1 MKKLLSLLLACLMV
15 FGATFAFAEETE
27 VEEIDLT
34 TLVQR
39 TADLDLSSDTKALDI
54 ASLASDFLGF
64 AVNSDVASQ
73 DTGSL
78 MESVTSAISSLTGGS
93 LANFK
98 TNFLDTI
105 APAVS
110 SLLSGDSGILGS
122 LSEVSSLASGLL
134 GGEEGS
140 GLLGAVTGL
149 FGGSSESG
157 DSEGFS
163 ASSLLSM
170 IGASS
175 ESGLSLENISSIWDT
190 LKDTITS
197 ALQ

>member
-15 FGATFAFAEETE
+15 FGATCAFAEETE
-27 VEEIDLT
+27 TEEIDLSS
-34 TLVQR
+34 LVQR
-39 TADLDLSSDTKALDI
+39 TADLDLTSLTGSLDI

-73 DTGSL
+73 DAGSL
-78 MESVTSAISSLTGGS
+78 MESVTSAIGSLTGGS
-93 LANFK
+93 LENFK

-110 SLLSGDSGILGS
+110 SLLSGDSGILSS
-122 LSEVSSLASGLL
+122 LSEVKGLVSGLL

-149 FGGSSESG
+149 FGGSSEG
-157 DSEGFS
+157 EDSEGFS

-170 IGASS
+170 IGADS

-197 ALQ
+197 AIQ

>member
-27 VEEIDLT
+27 TEEIDLT
-34 TLVQR
+34 SLVQR
-39 TADLDLSSDTKALDI
+39 TADLDLTSLTGSLDI

-73 DTGSL
+73 DAGSL
-78 MESVTSAISSLTGGS
+78 MESVTSAIGSLTGGS
-93 LANFK
+93 LENFK

-110 SLLSGDSGILGS
+110 SLLSGDSGILSS
-122 LSEVSSLASGLL
+122 LSEVKGLVSGLL

-149 FGGSSESG
+149 FGGSSESE

-170 IGASS
+170 IGADS

-197 ALQ
+197 AIQ

>member
-15 FGATFAFAEETE
+15 FGATCAFAEETE
-27 VEEIDLT
+27 TEEIDLSS
-34 TLVQR
+34 LVQR
-39 TADLDLSSDTKALDI
+39 TADLDLTSLTGSLDI

-73 DTGSL
+73 DAGSL
-78 MESVTSAISSLTGGS
+78 MESVTSAIGSLTGGS
-93 LANFK
+93 LENFK

-110 SLLSGDSGILGS
+110 SLLSGDSGILSS
-122 LSEVSSLASGLL
+122 LSEVKGLVSGLL

-149 FGGSSESG
+149 FGGSSESE

-170 IGASS
+170 IGADS

-197 ALQ
+197 AIQ